1 LTKVRRDDQV
11 EVVDQAVDT
20 TRSGTLTRSGEREP
34 ARGRVRH
41 LDETVRSRD
50 ASIVGAV
57 DRYVVRISLLDRPGA
72 LGQVASRIGAVGGDI
87 VAIDILQ
94 RADGDVI
101 DEFVIELAGDHL
113 VDLLRSEIHE
123 VDGVR
128 VEDVRRVDPEPAAAD
143 D

>member
-1 LTKVRRDDQV
+1 M
-11 EVVDQAVDT
+11 
-20 TRSGTLTRSGEREP
+20 
-34 ARGRVRH
+34 
-41 LDETVRSRD
+41 
-50 ASIVGAV
+50 GAV

-94 RADGDVI
+94 RTDGDVI

-128 VEDVRRVDPEPAAAD
+128 VEDVRRVDPEPAAVD

>member
-1 LTKVRRDDQV
+1 MPRTLTKAGD
-11 EVVDQAVDT
+11 AT
-20 TRSGTLTRSGEREP
+20 TSGTLTRSGRADEGAGP
-34 ARGRVRH
+34 VRH
-41 LDETVRSRD
+41 LDETARSRD
-50 ASIVGAV
+50 ASNVEAV

-94 RADGDVI
+94 RTDGDVV